1 VGGYA
6 RRVQIEG
13 SVIVV
18 TGATSGIGRA
28 SARALATRG
37 ARLALVARDPDALAD
52 TAGEF
57 FGAGRPPLVLPTDV
71 SDPDAVEA
79 AARAAV
85 DRFGRID
92 GWVNSAGVE
101 LFGTFLDVPLEDT
114 RRVLETDLMGTV
126 HGCRSA
132 LPRMVEQGHGVVVN
146 LSSILGIVA
155 QPYGA
160 GYTMAKFAIRG
171 LGACLRQE
179 LRLSGAHGVDV
190 CTVFPTAIDTP
201 MWQGAANRS
210 GRRVSALPPPLPPER
225 VAAAVVARL
234 RRPRRETVVGGVLG
248 RALVAGHR
256 VWPGATERALA
267 RALDTIGLS
276 RTEPA
281 ASTGGNLYRPHA
293 GAGHAHGGWRPAD
306 G

>member
-1 VGGYA
+1 V
-6 RRVQIEG
+6 RIDG
-13 SVIVV
+13 SVIAV

-28 SARALATRG
+28 TARALTERG
-37 ARLALVARDPDALAD
+37 ARLALVARDPQALAETVGD
-52 TAGEF
+52 C
-57 FGAGRPPLVLPTDV
+57 FGAGRPPLALPTDV
-71 SDPDAVEA
+71 SDPEAVEA
-79 AARAAV
+79 AAQAVV

-101 LFGTFLDVPLEDT
+101 LFGAFLDVPLEDT
-114 RRVLETDLMGTV
+114 RRLLEIDLMGTV

-132 LPRMVEQGHGVVVN
+132 LSRMVPQGHGVVVN

-179 LRLSGAHGVDV
+179 LRMSGARGVDV
-190 CTVFPTAIDTP
+190 CTVLPTAIDTP

-210 GRRVSALPPPLPPER
+210 GRRIRALPPPLPPER
-225 VAAAVVARL
+225 VATAIVARL
-234 RRPRRETVVGGVLG
+234 RRPKGETVVGGVLG
-248 RALVAGHR
+248 RALVAGYR
-256 VWPGATERALA
+256 IWPGAAERGLALA
-267 RALDTIGLS
+267 VDTLGLS

-281 ASTGGNLYRPHA
+281 ASTAGNLYRPHA
-293 GAGHAHGGWRPAD
+293 GPGRAHGDWR
-306 G
+306 